1 MINLFLTKLLLRMI
15 RVSINIIILINRYN
29 NKPPHYIILK
39 TLCLELLKIKKKIKF
54 QSGIFIKDSFYIE
67 SNNIFLNALGTN
79 RYLKNF
85 KSEEYGNEGYE
96 IDKIINHFLKKKPN
110 LFFDL
115 GANFGEISIF
125 FSKKYPNAKI
135 FSVEASQENI
145 KIFNKNLNAQ
155 NFPVCN
161 ITIINRA
168 IFNKRAKVKFT
179 NDLYA
184 ENSIVCDDIKNNK
197 TNKTTYVRS
206 STLSD
211 IINKYA
217 KNRTIDFIKIDI
229 EGSEP
234 FLKNDLIQ
242 NSQKIKLMLIE
253 FSNKNKKHK
262 YYELLEQLGEYF
274 LIYEKSLPLRNH
286 LSFEKAKSIFRKRIE
301 DSNGLDFIFFN
312 KKFNR

>member
-1 MINLFLTKLLLRMI
+1 MK
-15 RVSINIIILINRYN
+15 
-29 NKPPHYIILK
+29 
-39 TLCLELLKIKKKIKF
+39 KF
-54 QSGIFIKDSFYIE
+54 QEIK
-67 SNNIFLNALGTN
+67 
-79 RYLKNF
+79 
-85 KSEEYGNEGYE
+85 E
-96 IDKIINHFLKKKPN
+96 IVRNWIT
-110 LFFDL
+110 
-115 GANFGEISIF
+115 FGEISIF

-217 KNRTIDFIKIDI
+217 KNTTIDFIKIDI

-234 FLKNDLIQ
+234 FLKNDLITQ
-242 NSQKIKLMLIE
+242 
-253 FSNKNKKHK
+253 
-262 YYELLEQLGEYF
+262 
-274 LIYEKSLPLRNH
+274 
-286 LSFEKAKSIFRKRIE
+286 
-301 DSNGLDFIFFN
+301 
-312 KKFNR
+312 

>member
-15 RVSINIIILINRYN
+15 RVLINIIILINRYN
-29 NKPPHYIILK
+29 NKLPHYIILK

-145 KIFNKNLNAQ
+145 KIFNKNFNAQ

-229 EGSEP
+229 
-234 FLKNDLIQ
+234 
-242 NSQKIKLMLIE
+242 
-253 FSNKNKKHK
+253 
-262 YYELLEQLGEYF
+262 
-274 LIYEKSLPLRNH
+274 
-286 LSFEKAKSIFRKRIE
+286 
-301 DSNGLDFIFFN
+301 
-312 KKFNR
+312 